1 MKYSIKIVFIAST
14 LILLQPSCGRDRRPG
29 GGDAATQSANGGGP
43 PTLIHEEGAEG
54 PVSTDPHPDNCG
66 PSDIAAVNTIAA
78 CPSLVGKAVPS
89 EGDCF
94 VASTLTPIWNN
105 EPPSS
110 GPMYGM
116 PNWQWGEHT
125 EVVPRG
131 TWVHNLAHGFIVV
144 TYNCP
149 NGCDAELASVRKV
162 LAAKR
167 GFRLLMTPDP
177 LLTSVRFAA
186 LAWTYV
192 YTFDTPNE
200 AALACFIDQHEKQGV
215 HGR

>member
-1 MKYSIKIVFIAST
+1 MKYSIKIAFVFASFV
-14 LILLQPSCGRDRRPG
+14 LLQPSCGRDRRPG
-29 GGDAATQSANGGGP
+29 GAATQSADDGDGT
-43 PTLIHEEGAEG
+43 PTLIHEDGAEG
-54 PVSTDPHPDNCG
+54 PVSTDPHPAACG
-66 PSDIAAVNTIAA
+66 PADIAAVNPVPA
-78 CPSLVGKAVPS
+78 CPNVVGKPVPS

-94 VASTLTPIWNN
+94 VASTVTPRWDT

-131 TWVHNLAHGFIVV
+131 TWVHNLAHGFIVI

-167 GFRLLMTPDP
+167 GFRLLMTADP
-177 LLTSVRFAA
+177 LLTSSRFAA

-192 YTFDTPNE
+192 LQFDTPDE